1 LPSSDLVLRA
11 RHAPLIP
18 KDSLAGSALVAV
30 IAILTFLA
38 CLTAG
43 GAVLMSDAAHG
54 WRSEVL
60 SEVTI
65 QIKPKSGVDVQGLV
79 DKAVSAVSGTPG
91 VEKVH
96 AYSAL
101 ESEKLLAPW
110 LGSGLDLSL
119 LPVPR
124 LVVVAMSD
132 QSSDGLTRLRDI
144 LARAVPEASLND
156 HRAWAARIGAMANAI
171 VGLAAMVFTLTLVAM
186 ATAIGFATR
195 GAMAGVKEIIDVLH
209 FVGASDSFI
218 AREFQRHFR
227 RLGLRGAMIGG
238 LSAIVFFVAVSFLS
252 NTWSRSPG
260 GSEIDAMFGSFS
272 LSWAGYVGLL
282 LVGAAVTLL
291 TGYVSR
297 IIVLRYLD
305 DLL

>member
-1 LPSSDLVLRA
+1 
-11 RHAPLIP
+11 
-18 KDSLAGSALVAV
+18 
-30 IAILTFLA
+30 
-38 CLTAG
+38 
-43 GAVLMSDAAHG
+43 MSEAAHG

-65 QIKPKSGVDVQGLV
+65 QIKPKSGADLQGLV
-79 DKAVSAVSGTPG
+79 DRAVSAVSGTPG
-91 VEKVH
+91 VGKVH
-96 AYSAL
+96 AYSPQ
-101 ESEKLLAPW
+101 ESEKLLTPW

-132 QSSDGLTRLRDI
+132 QSSESLARLRDI

-171 VGLAAMVFTLTLVAM
+171 VGLAGMVFILTLVAM

-195 GAMAGVKEIIDVLH
+195 GAMAGVREIIDVLH
-209 FVGASDSFI
+209 FVGATDSFI
-218 AREFQRHFR
+218 AGEFQRHFR
-227 RLGLRGAMIGG
+227 WLGLRGATIGG
-238 LSAIVFFVAVSFLS
+238 VSAIAFFIAISVLS

-272 LSWAGYVGLL
+272 LSLTGYIGLI
-282 LVGAAVTLL
+282 LVGAGVTLL

-305 DLL
+305 ELL

>member
-1 LPSSDLVLRA
+1 
-11 RHAPLIP
+11 
-18 KDSLAGSALVAV
+18 
-30 IAILTFLA
+30 
-38 CLTAG
+38 
-43 GAVLMSDAAHG
+43 
-54 WRSEVL
+54 
-60 SEVTI
+60 
-65 QIKPKSGVDVQGLV
+65 
-79 DKAVSAVSGTPG
+79 
-91 VEKVH
+91 
-96 AYSAL
+96 
-101 ESEKLLAPW
+101 
-110 LGSGLDLSL
+110 
-119 LPVPR
+119 VPR
-124 LVVVAMSD
+124 LVVVAMGD
-132 QSSDGLTRLRDI
+132 QSSDSLVRLRDL

-171 VGLAAMVFTLTLVAM
+171 VGLAAMVFILTLVAM

-209 FVGASDSFI
+209 FVGATDSFI

-238 LSAIVFFVAVSFLS
+238 LSAIAFFIAISVLS

-272 LSWAGYVGLL
+272 LSMVGYVGLV
-282 LVGAAVTLL
+282 LVGAGVTLL

-305 DLL
+305 ELL

>member
-1 LPSSDLVLRA
+1 MAPSDPVLRT

-43 GAVLMSDAAHG
+43 GAVLMSDAAHR

-65 QIKPKSGVDVQGLV
+65 QIKPKPGVDLQGLV
-79 DKAVSAVSGTPG
+79 DKAVAAVSAMPG
-91 VEKVH
+91 VGTVH
-96 AYSAL
+96 AYTAE
-101 ESEKLLAPW
+101 ESQKLLTPW

-124 LVVVAMSD
+124 MVVVAMNDQASD
-132 QSSDGLTRLRDI
+132 NLARLRDV
-144 LARAVPEASLND
+144 LAGAVPEASLND

-171 VGLAAMVFTLTLVAM
+171 VGLAAMVFILTLVAM

-209 FVGASDSFI
+209 FVGATDSFV
-218 AREFQRHFR
+218 AREFQRHFQW
-227 RLGLRGAMIGG
+227 LGLRGATIGG
-238 LSAIVFFVAVSFLS
+238 LSAIVFFIAVSALS
-252 NTWSRSPG
+252 NTWSHSPG
-260 GSEIDAMFGSFS
+260 GSEIDAMFGFFS
-272 LSWAGYVGLL
+272 LSPTGYAGLL
-282 LVGAAVTLL
+282 GGGRGGHAFD
-291 TGYVSR
+291 R
-297 IIVLRYLD
+297 LRLPGHRAS
-305 DLL
+305 LPG